1 VTVGC
6 RQSTQVSKGAVVV
19 RRSTTQVEAR
29 EQARARLAQRH
40 AATRAREKANEDD
53 LIAFLA
59 LDADVEDAAVTR
71 DVAITAAHTA
81 YDTAIAT
88 TRTAQ
93 AEKVAA
99 MLARGESAADVA
111 DLTGWTLKQVRA
123 STTTTPTPTPL
134 DAAGDATTA
143 DEQAS

>member
-1 VTVGC
+1 
-6 RQSTQVSKGAVVV
+6 V
-19 RRSTTQVEAR
+19 RRSTTQVGAR
-29 EQARARLAQRH
+29 EQARDRLAQRH

-53 LIAFLA
+53 LIAFLG
-59 LDADVEDAAVTR
+59 LDADVESAATARDAA
-71 DVAITAAHTA
+71 ITA
-81 YDTAIAT
+81 YDTALAT

-123 STTTTPTPTPL
+123 STTTTPTPAPL
-134 DAAGDATTA
+134 DAAGDTAGDATTA
-143 DEQAS
+143 GEQSS

>member
-1 VTVGC
+1 
-6 RQSTQVSKGAVVV
+6 VV

-59 LDADVEDAAVTR
+59 LDADGAAVTR
-71 DVAITAAHTA
+71 DAAITAAHTA
-81 YDTAIAT
+81 YDTAYDTAMGT

-99 MLARGESAADVA
+99 MLARGESAADAA
-111 DLTGWTLKQVRA
+111 DLTGCTLKQVRA
-123 STTTTPTPTPL
+123 STTTTPTTAPL
-134 DAAGDATTA
+134 DATGDTTTK

>member
-1 VTVGC
+1 
-6 RQSTQVSKGAVVV
+6 VV

-40 AATRAREKANEDD
+40 AATRAREKANEED
-53 LIAFLA
+53 LIGFLA
-59 LDADVEDAAVTR
+59 LATDVESAAVTR
-71 DVAITAAHTA
+71 DAAITAARTA

-88 TRTAQ
+88 THTAQ

-111 DLTGWTLKQVRA
+111 GWTLKQVRA
-123 STTTTPTPTPL
+123 STTPTPTTTPL
-134 DAAGDATTA
+134 DAAADITTT

>member
-1 VTVGC
+1 
-6 RQSTQVSKGAVVV
+6 VV
-19 RRSTTQVEAR
+19 RRSTTQVRAR

-59 LDADVEDAAVTR
+59 LDADGAAVTR
-71 DVAITAAHTA
+71 DAAITAARTA
-81 YDTAIAT
+81 YDTAIAAIH
-88 TRTAQ
+88 TAQ
-93 AEKVAA
+93 AEKVSA

-123 STTTTPTPTPL
+123 STTPTPTTTRSTTPS
-134 DAAGDATTA
+134 DAAGDTTA
-143 DEQAS
+143 TGEQAS

>member
-1 VTVGC
+1 
-6 RQSTQVSKGAVVV
+6 VSKGAVVV
-19 RRSTTQVEAR
+19 RRSTAQVE
-29 EQARARLAQRH
+29 ARARLAQRH
-40 AATRAREKANEDD
+40 AATRAREKPNEDD

-59 LDADVEDAAVTR
+59 LDADVESAAVTR
-71 DVAITAAHTA
+71 DAAITAAHTA
-81 YDTAIAT
+81 YDTAMAT

-93 AEKVAA
+93 AEKIGA

-123 STTTTPTPTPL
+123 STTTTPTTAPL
-134 DAAGDATTA
+134 DATGDTTTK

>member
-1 VTVGC
+1 
-6 RQSTQVSKGAVVV
+6 VV
-19 RRSTTQVEAR
+19 RRSTTQVRAR

-71 DVAITAAHTA
+71 DAVITAARTA
-81 YDTAIAT
+81 YDTAIAAIH
-88 TRTAQ
+88 TAQ
-93 AEKVAA
+93 AEKVSA

-123 STTTTPTPTPL
+123 STTPTPTTTRSTTPS
-134 DAAGDATTA
+134 DAAGDTTA
-143 DEQAS
+143 TGEQAS

>member
-1 VTVGC
+1 
-6 RQSTQVSKGAVVV
+6 VV
-19 RRSTTQVEAR
+19 RRSTAQVGAW

-59 LDADVEDAAVTR
+59 LDADGAAVTR
-71 DVAITAAHTA
+71 DAAITAAHTA
-81 YDTAIAT
+81 ARTAIAT

-99 MLARGESAADVA
+99 MLARGETAADVA

-123 STTTTPTPTPL
+123 STKTTRAPTSTDAAADTTTR
-134 DAAGDATTA
+134 

>member
-1 VTVGC
+1 M
-6 RQSTQVSKGAVVV
+6 

-59 LDADVEDAAVTR
+59 LDADVQSAAAARDA
-71 DVAITAAHTA
+71 AITAAHTA

-93 AEKVAA
+93 ARKVAA

-123 STTTTPTPTPL
+123 STTTTPTTAPL
-134 DAAGDATTA
+134 DAGDATTA

>member
-1 VTVGC
+1 
-6 RQSTQVSKGAVVV
+6 VV
-19 RRSTTQVEAR
+19 RRSTTQVEGR

-40 AATRAREKANEDD
+40 AATRAREKANEED
-53 LIAFLA
+53 LIGFLA
-59 LDADVEDAAVTR
+59 LATDVESAAVTR
-71 DVAITAAHTA
+71 DAAITAARTA

-88 TRTAQ
+88 THTAQ

-123 STTTTPTPTPL
+123 STTPTPTTTPTDITPT
-134 DAAGDATTA
+134 DITTT
-143 DEQAS
+143 DEQGS

>member
-1 VTVGC
+1 
-6 RQSTQVSKGAVVV
+6 V
-19 RRSTTQVEAR
+19 RRSTTQVGAR
-29 EQARARLAQRH
+29 EQARDRLAQ
-40 AATRAREKANEDD
+40 TRAREKANEDD

-81 YDTAIAT
+81 YDIAIAT

-123 STTTTPTPTPL
+123 STTTTPTPAPL
-134 DAAGDATTA
+134 DAAGDTAGDATTA
-143 DEQAS
+143 GEQSS

>member
-1 VTVGC
+1 
-6 RQSTQVSKGAVVV
+6 V
-19 RRSTTQVEAR
+19 RRSTTQVGAR
-29 EQARARLAQRH
+29 EQARDRLAQRH

-53 LIAFLA
+53 LIAFLG
-59 LDADVEDAAVTR
+59 LDADVESAATARDAA
-71 DVAITAAHTA
+71 ITA
-81 YDTAIAT
+81 YDTALAT